1 MTSLRLSLKEIRKTT
16 IGPDRTGRR
25 TAYYTQQ
32 EVADEAG
39 IDRSIYNALENER
52 GRAVTAEYAQ
62 RLEPVLGPRVWDLIP
77 QPQTVER
84 PDPDIRLRELEAE
97 VARIRADLEERIELG
112 EEMVEQVDGR
122 LQAIESLDTSVR
134 DVLLRLAAVEDAI
147 ADRPAEHL
155 P

>member
-62 RLEPVLGPRVWDLIP
+62 RLEPVLGPLVWELIP
-77 QPQTVER
+77 QPQMVER

-97 VARIRADLEERIELG
+97 VARIRAELQQRN
-112 EEMVEQVDGR
+112 EIAAEMAGVARRNQ
-122 LQAIESLDTSVR
+122 QAIRSHDKALR
-134 DVLLRLAAVEDAI
+134 DVLRRLSSLEEGLG
-147 ADRPAEHL
+147 DRPAEHL